1 MIALSERQ
9 VLCLHSTLVKEFGG
23 IDGVRDK
30 GALASAVKSPFQ
42 TFGGEELFPNLFDK
56 AARLAFGILQG
67 HPFLDGN
74 KRTAVHAMSVFL
86 LANEIELSY
95 DDDALVTLIYDIASG
110 KAGERDL
117 LEWILSHL
125 AERQ

>member
-1 MIALSERQ
+1 MKALSEPQ
-9 VLCLHSTLVKEFGG
+9 ILFLHSVLIKKFGG
-23 IDGVRDK
+23 IDGTRDE

-42 TFGGEELFPNLFDK
+42 TFCSEEFFPNLYDK

-74 KRTAVHAMSVFL
+74 KRTAVHAMLVFL

-95 DDDALVTLIYDIASG
+95 DDDALVILIYEIASG

-117 LEWILSHL
+117 LEWISSHL
-125 AERQ
+125 VER

>member
-30 GALASAVKSPFQ
+30 GALVSAVKSPFQ
-42 TFGGEELFPNLFDK
+42 TFGGEELFPNIFDK

-117 LEWILSHL
+117 LEWISSHL
-125 AERQ
+125 VERQ